1 MQTEKL
7 ILTLSVLAVAPL
19 TKLRFVNFSG
29 TQAVAADA
37 TLGVANANYDA
48 GEQAGVNASGELLVE
63 AGAAIAAGAVVQ
75 SDASGRAITLAAG
88 VAAMHAKDLAG
99 ALICC
104 GIMGHLA
111 LQVILNI
118 AVVTNTIPNTGITLP
133 FISYGGTSAVFLL
146 GEMGLAMNVGK
157 CDRIN

>member
-19 TKLRFVNFSG
+19 TKLRFVNFAG
-29 TQAVAADA
+29 TPAVAADA

-88 VAAMHAKDLAG
+88 VASGRARDAAAAAG
-99 ALICC
+99 DI
-104 GIMGHLA
+104 IR
-111 LQVILNI
+111 IL
-118 AVVTNTIPNTGITLP
+118 
-133 FISYGGTSAVFLL
+133 
-146 GEMGLAMNVGK
+146 
-157 CDRIN
+157 R